1 MISTIS
7 DFVYIWSQ
15 ELEAT
20 QKILKHLTDKS
31 LAQAVTPQDRTLGRM
46 AWHIV
51 TTIGEMM
58 ERTGLVIGGP
68 KHDAPVPTSSKE
80 IFKAYNEAAV
90 SLLDQI
96 KTNWTDAS
104 LEQEDEMYGERWKR
118 SLTLTSLVLHQ
129 VHHRGQMTVVMRQ
142 AGLPVPGVY
151 GPAREE
157 WAAFGAQPPVV

>member
-46 AWHIV
+46 AWHIA

-58 ERTGLVIGGP
+58 ERTGLKITGP
-68 KHDAPVPTSSKE
+68 RHDAPVPSSAKE
-80 IFKAYNEAAV
+80 IFKAYSDAAL
-90 SLLDQI
+90 SLLEQV
-96 KTNWTDAS
+96 KANWNDAA
-104 LEQEDEMYGERWKR
+104 LQQEDEMYGERWKR

-129 VHHRGQMTVVMRQ
+129 VHHRAQMTVLMRQ

-157 WAAFGAQPPVV
+157 WSAFGAQPPTV